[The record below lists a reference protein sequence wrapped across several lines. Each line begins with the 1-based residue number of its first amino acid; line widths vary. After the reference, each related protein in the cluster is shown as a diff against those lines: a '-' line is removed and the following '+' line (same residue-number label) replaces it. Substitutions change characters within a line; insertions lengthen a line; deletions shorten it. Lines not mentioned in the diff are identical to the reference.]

1 MLRCRQLTVAEEVLN
16 TFEFLVGLRFTLTGK
31 HDRFVSF
38 VSLLSMLGVA
48 LGVAALVVVLSV
60 MTGFQNELRERI
72 LGVASHLEAL
82 GRGNGVEDWRAVA
95 EVFTQHQEVLAA
107 APNIQ
112 EQGLLTRG
120 NAARGALVHGIL
132 PSEEEKVNEV
142 AQHLSAG
149 EWGALRAGAYRILL
163 GTKLAQKLNATVGDK
178 VMLMAPK
185 GRLTAAGF
193 LPRLRRF
200 EVAGIIASG
209 VHQFDSSLAYIHLKD
224 AQQVYQL
231 GDAVTSVRLKLR
243 DVLAAPRLRLELRD
257 AVASVLLYDWTSSHG
272 SLFRAL
278 ALEKRAMFVILT
290 LIVMVAAFNIMS
302 ALVTMVRNK
311 RGEIAILR
319 AMGATGG
326 AITRIFLLQGIF
338 IGGCGVLLG
347 VALGLPLAANVG
359 AVVAWLEAQVGF
371 ALFPGD
377 VYQLGRLP
385 SRLVA
390 ADVLTVAV
398 TAFII
403 ALVATVWPAWRSG
416 KLSPAESLR
425 HE

>member
-1 MLRCRQLTVAEEVLN
+1 
-16 TFEFLVGLRFTLTGK
+16 
-31 HDRFVSF
+31 
-38 VSLLSMLGVA
+38 
-48 LGVAALVVVLSV
+48 
-60 MTGFQNELRERI
+60 
-72 LGVASHLEAL
+72 
-82 GRGNGVEDWRAVA
+82 
-95 EVFTQHQEVLAA
+95 
-107 APNIQ
+107 
-112 EQGLLTRG
+112 
-120 NAARGALVHGIL
+120 
-132 PSEEEKVNEV
+132 
-142 AQHLSAG
+142 
-149 EWGALRAGAYRILL
+149 
-163 GTKLAQKLNATVGDK
+163 
-178 VMLMAPK
+178 MLMAPK